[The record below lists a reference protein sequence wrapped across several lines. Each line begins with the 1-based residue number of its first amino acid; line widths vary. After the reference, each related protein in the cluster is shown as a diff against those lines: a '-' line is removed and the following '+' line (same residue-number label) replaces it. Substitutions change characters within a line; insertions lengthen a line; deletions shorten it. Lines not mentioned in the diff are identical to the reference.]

1 MKKLTTIF
9 TVATLLSMSSMSF
22 AAEHTVKMLNSNH
35 EGIMVF
41 EPGFLK
47 IEKGDTVYFEATDAG
62 HDAVSAVAPGGD
74 WKVGFSGGKVTFNE
88 EGVNIY
94 YCTPHKAMGMY
105 GVIQVGKA
113 TNKADAVERGKAI
126 DASFAMNQ
134 GRLVNYLNQIK

>member
-1 MKKLTTIF
+1 MKKLTTLF
-9 TVATLLSMSSMSF
+9 ATASLLSMSSMSF
-22 AAEHTVKMLNSNH
+22 AAEHTVKMLNNNH

-62 HDAVSAVAPGGD
+62 HDAVSDVAPGGA
-74 WKVGFSGGKVTFNE
+74 WSVGFSGGKVTFNE

-105 GVIQVGKA
+105 GVIQVGEA
-113 TNKADAVERGKAI
+113 TNKADAVEQGKAM
-126 DASFAMNQ
+126 DAAFAMNQ
-134 GRLVNYLNQIK
+134 GRLVNYLDQVK